1 MPWLIILN
9 FTFVAQMDFKEHT
22 MGEGKLI
29 EEKAMQGSSS
39 RKVQVVHKVY
49 CFPFYSMMLSLN
61 QTHIDYFSLD
71 VEGLE
76 LDILRTIP
84 FDKLDISIFTVE
96 YVHGDGGEQ
105 AYTKYMISKGY
116 KLHSR
121 IKFFKPE
128 IYFGANDLVFVKNTF
143 IA

>member
-1 MPWLIILN
+1 MLVL
-9 FTFVAQMDFKEHT
+9 FLQMEFKEHT
-22 MGEGKLI
+22 MGQGKL
-29 EEKAMQGSSS
+29 M
-39 RKVQVVHKVY
+39 VQRDTDPADRTVVHQVY
-49 CFPFYSMMLSLN
+49 CFPFYSMMLALN

-96 YVHGDGGEQ
+96 YVHGKGGEA
-105 AYTKYMISKGY
+105 AYTEYMKSKGY
-116 KLHSR
+116 HVHSR

-128 IYFGANDLVFVKNTF
+128 IYFGANDLVFVKDGYQ
-143 IA
+143 A